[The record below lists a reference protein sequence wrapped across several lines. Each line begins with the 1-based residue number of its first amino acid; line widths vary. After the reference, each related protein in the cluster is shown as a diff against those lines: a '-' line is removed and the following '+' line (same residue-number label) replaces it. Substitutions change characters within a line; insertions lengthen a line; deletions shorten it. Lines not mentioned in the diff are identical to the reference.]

1 MMGPQAAERIL
12 VIKLSA
18 LGDFVQAFPA
28 FSAIRAHHPG
38 ARITLLTTRP
48 FVGLAQACPWFDA
61 VWTDERPRFWQ
72 LGKVFALR
80 QMLRQGR
87 FDRVYDLQT
96 SDRSSGYL
104 RLIGG
109 PTAVEWSGI
118 ARGCSHP
125 HANPQRDFM
134 HTLERQAD
142 QLAMAGVGMP
152 PGGPDLGW
160 LDRGTLPVTLP
171 DRPVLLVPGGA
182 PHRPDKRWP
191 AASYAGLAVALAG
204 RGLTP
209 VVVGTASEQAE
220 AEAILAACPQAVSL
234 IGKTGLTDLAVLA
247 RRAVAAV
254 GNDTGPMHLLA
265 TCGCPCVVVYSHASD
280 PALCAQRGPRVAILR
295 CPDLADLPVSDVL
308 AALEGV

>member
-1 MMGPQAAERIL
+1 MTHPTAERIL

-18 LGDFVQAFPA
+18 LGDFVQAFSA
-28 FSAIRAHHPG
+28 FAAIRAHHPA

-48 FVGLAQACPWFDA
+48 FVGLAQASPWFDE
-61 VWTDERPRFWQ
+61 VWTDERPRVWQ

-80 QMLRQGR
+80 RKLRQGR

-109 PTAVEWSGI
+109 PGAVEWSGI

-125 HANPQRDFM
+125 HANPQRNSL

-142 QLAMAGVGMP
+142 QLAMAGVP
-152 PGGPDLGW
+152 PLPGGPDLGW
-160 LDRGTLPVTLP
+160 LDRGTVSVALP
-171 DRPVLLVPGGA
+171 DKAVLLVPGGA

-191 AASYAGLAVALAG
+191 AASYAALAVELAR
-204 RGLTP
+204 RGQTP
-209 VVVGTASEQAE
+209 VVLGTSSEQAE
-220 AEAILAACPQAVSL
+220 ADAVLAACPQALSL
-234 IGKTGLTDLAVLA
+234 IGKTGLADLAVLA

-265 TCGCPCVVVYSHASD
+265 TCGCPSVVVYSHASD

-295 CPDLADLPVSDVL
+295 RPDLADLPVSEVL
-308 AALEGV
+308 TALDAV